1 MEKTDIIRCKWA
13 QLDPLMIDYHDKEWG
28 VAQHND
34 IKLFEFLILEG
45 AQAGLSWST
54 VLRKRENY
62 SKAFEYFNPEK
73 VANFTENDITRIIN
87 TGGIIKNLLKI
98 KSAITN
104 AKMFQKIKQ
113 EYGTFDKYIWEF
125 TNYQPQIN
133 SFQSS
138 SEIPAST
145 DISKKMSTSLKKRGF
160 TFVGPTICYAFMQA
174 VGIVNDHLT
183 ECFRYQEINELK

>member
-145 DISKKMSTSLKKRGF
+145 DISKKMSKSLKKRGF

>member
-13 QLDPLMIDYHDKEWG
+13 QLDTLMIDYHDKEWG

-145 DISKKMSTSLKKRGF
+145 DISKKMSKSLKKRGF

>member
-34 IKLFEFLILEG
+34 IKLFEYLILEG

-145 DISKKMSTSLKKRGF
+145 DISKKMSKSLKKRGF